1 MRAIRVKTHGGPEV
15 LQLEEI
21 PAPTPAPG
29 QVLVRIE
36 CAGVNFIDIYHR
48 SGAYGGE
55 VPFTAGVEAAG
66 VVTAVGDG
74 VAAVQAEQ
82 RVAYCMERGAYAEYA
97 VVPVAKLVPLPADID
112 AATAA
117 TALLQGLTAHFLSH
131 STFALGPEHTAVVHA
146 AAGGVGGLLVQ
157 MAKLRGSRVLATV
170 SSPGKAALA
179 IATGADRVVQY
190 EHDDF
195 VAAVRDFTGGRG
207 ADVVYD
213 AVGRATFERSLQCLC
228 RRGLLVLYGQ
238 ASGAVPPVD
247 PQTLN
252 AMGSLF
258 LTRPTLAH
266 HMDEA
271 ERRGRVTDLF
281 GWIRSGALQLRLD
294 ARFRL
299 EAAAEAHRRL
309 ESRASM
315 GKILLEI

>member
-1 MRAIRVKTHGGPEV
+1 MRAIRVKAHGGPEV
-15 LQLEEI
+15 LELKEI
-21 PAPTPAPG
+21 PPPTPGPG

-36 CAGVNFIDIYHR
+36 CAGVNFIDVYHR

-55 VPFTAGVEAAG
+55 LPFTPGVEAAG
-66 VVTAVGDG
+66 VVAAIGAG
-74 VAAVQAEQ
+74 VAAVQPEQ
-82 RVAYCMERGAYAEYA
+82 RVAYCMERGSYAEYA
-97 VVPVAKLVPLPADID
+97 VVPAAKLVPLPTDID

-131 STFALGPEHTAVVHA
+131 STFPLGPEHTAVVHA
-146 AAGGVGGLLVQ
+146 AAGGVGSLLVQ
-157 MAKLRGSRVLATV
+157 MAKRRGARVLGTV
-170 SSPGKAALA
+170 SNAGKAALA
-179 IATGADRVVQY
+179 IAAGADRVVQY

-195 VAAVRDFTGGRG
+195 VAAVREFTGGKG

-213 AVGRATFERSLQCLC
+213 AVGRATFERSLRCLR
-228 RRGLLVLYGQ
+228 RRGMLVLYGQ

-252 AMGSLF
+252 ALGSLF

-266 HMDEA
+266 HMDED
-271 ERRGRVTDLF
+271 ERRARVADLF
-281 GWIRSGALQLRLD
+281 GWIRSGALRLRLD
-294 ARFRL
+294 TRFRL

-315 GKILLEI
+315 GKILLEV

>member
-21 PAPTPAPG
+21 PAPTPAAG

-36 CAGVNFIDIYHR
+36 CAGVNFIDVYHR

-55 VPFTAGVEAAG
+55 VPFTPGVEAAG
-66 VVTAVGDG
+66 VVTAVGEG
-74 VAAVQAEQ
+74 VAALQPEQ

-117 TALLQGLTAHFLSH
+117 TARLQGLTAHFLSH

-170 SSPGKAALA
+170 SSAGKAALA
-179 IATGADRVVQY
+179 IAAGADKVVQY

-213 AVGRATFERSLQCLC
+213 SIGRATFERSLRSLR
-228 RRGLLVLYGQ
+228 RRGMLVLYGQ

-266 HMDEA
+266 HMDEE
-271 ERRGRVTDLF
+271 ERRLRVTDLF

-294 ARFRL
+294 SRFRL